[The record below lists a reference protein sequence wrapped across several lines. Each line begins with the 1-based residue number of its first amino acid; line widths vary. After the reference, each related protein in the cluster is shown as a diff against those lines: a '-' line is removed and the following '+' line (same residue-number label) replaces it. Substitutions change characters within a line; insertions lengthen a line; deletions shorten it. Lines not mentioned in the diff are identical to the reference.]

1 MKNKLMFL
9 VAIMAMICVSDTYC
23 AQDTVPVISDEQHAE
38 NEKNVEHLVVE
49 INEDEEK
56 IDLKKKNKDALE
68 NELYSHRK
76 RVAFREKYIDELSGQ
91 KDAIKNYKN
100 QNDISLNKVNTEM
113 KKRDNGITATT
124 DGFFA
129 NAFLSA
135 PQPDSRSGKAYARAD
150 KTTADQKE
158 INRKLA
164 EEHMQYVATAE
175 NILLPNLNNVLIRK
189 IITLDNLIASFRQ
202 CDCYFGDEYD
212 KCLDEEGITTR
223 QRSKDFP
230 AIFVR
235 RAYAA
240 AYEAAQKEGSPIKD
254 EEEIIKLA
262 ALNEI
267 TKSSAAKAEEKQE
280 ELRKA
285 IARERNTA
293 EDNSTPEIPENK

>member
-9 VAIMAMICVSDTYC
+9 MVITAMITISDAYC
-23 AQDTVPVISDEQHAE
+23 AQETVPVISDEKHAE
-38 NEKNVEHLVVE
+38 NEKQLKELTEE

-76 RVAFREKYIDELSGQ
+76 RTAFREKFIDEVSGK

-100 QNDISLNKVNTEM
+100 ENDKRLNKANAEM
-113 KKRDNGITATT
+113 KRRDNGITAST
-124 DGFFA
+124 DGFFS

-135 PQPDSRSGKAYARAD
+135 PQADSRSAKAYARAD
-150 KTTADQKE
+150 TSTAEQKE

-164 EEHMQYVATAE
+164 EEHMQYVVAAQ
-175 NILLPNLNNVLIRK
+175 NDLLPNLNNVLIRK
-189 IITLDNLIASFRQ
+189 VITLDNLIASFRQ

-212 KCLDEEGITTR
+212 KCLDEEGITAR

-230 AIFVR
+230 ATFVR
-235 RAYAA
+235 RAHAA
-240 AYEAAQKEGSPIKD
+240 AYEAAQKAKLPVKD
-254 EEEIIKLA
+254 EEEMIKLA

-280 ELRKA
+280 ELRKV
-285 IARERNTA
+285 IMRERNTP
-293 EDNSTPEIPENK
+293 EDNSASEAPETK